1 MKLKKI
7 ASLAMAGALAV
18 SMLAGCS
25 TTGTVTP
32 NQPSA
37 PATSV
42 SANVDALVN
51 QPAYVTF
58 ADSAALDA
66 ALKDAVEYAGVL
78 DVMPDYVHEDSL
90 AWVDPSVSSVLYNKV
105 GVTTMSNGVTPI
117 TLWNIGLASTLLD
130 AEQQD
135 SYQIPNAVAAQM
147 YVVSSAIGQKA
158 IEQQIAGIFATI
170 PEYQYS
176 VNSTDGSNVPEDGGN
191 YNHTYTVSISTC
203 TKTVNSSISGNFWG
217 FDGAANPEVTFVAI
231 QVVRTAAHQ

>member
-58 ADSAALDA
+58 ADSTQLDA

-78 DVMPDYVHEDSL
+78 DVMPDYVITDTLS
-90 AWVDPSVSSVLYNKV
+90 AVNASVSSVLDREV
-105 GVTTMSNGVTPI
+105 GVTTMSDRVTPI
-117 TLWNIGLASTLLD
+117 TLWNIGVASTLLD
-130 AEQQD
+130 AEQQNG
-135 SYQIPNAVAAQM
+135 YQIPNAVAAQM

-158 IEQQIAGIFATI
+158 IERQIAGIFATI

-176 VNSTDGSNVPEDGGN
+176 VGSTDGTTTEDGGN

-203 TKTVNSSISGNFWG
+203 TKTVNSSVVGVG
-217 FDGAANPEVTFVAI
+217 GVGVGAANPEVTFVAI
-231 QVVRTAAHQ
+231 QVVRTATHQ

>member
-25 TTGTVTP
+25 TTGAVTP

-78 DVMPDYVHEDSL
+78 DVMPDYVNQDSL
-90 AWVDPSVSSVLYNKV
+90 TGVASDVSAVLDNEV
-105 GVTTMSNGVTPI
+105 GVTTMSDGTIIN
-117 TLWNIGLASTLLD
+117 LWNIGQASTLLD

-158 IEQQIAGIFATI
+158 IEQQIAGILNGI
-170 PEYQYS
+170 PAYQYS
-176 VNSTDGSNVPEDGGN
+176 VNSTDGSGAAEDGGN

-203 TKTVNSSISGNFWG
+203 TKTVNSSISGSAWG

-231 QVVRTAAHQ
+231 QVVRTATHQ

>member
-25 TTGTVTP
+25 TTGAVTP

-78 DVMPDYVHEDSL
+78 DVMPDYVNTDSL
-90 AWVDPSVSSVLYNKV
+90 IGVAPDVSAVLDTEV
-105 GVTTMSNGVTPI
+105 GVTTMSNGTI
-117 TLWNIGLASTLLD
+117 INLWNIGDASTLLD

-158 IEQQIAGIFATI
+158 IEQQIANAINALPT
-170 PEYQYS
+170 YQYS
-176 VNSTDGSNVPEDGGN
+176 VNSTDGSNAAEDGGN

-203 TKTVNSSISGNFWG
+203 TKTVNSSISGSAGG
-217 FDGAANPEVTFVAI
+217 FEGAANPSVTFVAV
-231 QVVRTAAHQ
+231 QVVRTSTHQ

>member
-7 ASLAMAGALAV
+7 ASLMLAGVMAA

-32 NQPSA
+32 DQPST

-58 ADSAALDA
+58 ADSTELDA
-66 ALKDAVEYAGVL
+66 ALKDAVEYAGVM
-78 DVMPDYVHEDSL
+78 DVMPDYVNTDVL
-90 AWVDPSVSSVLYNKV
+90 IGVAPDVSAVLDNEV
-105 GVTTMSNGVTPI
+105 GVTTMSNGTLI
-117 TLWNIGLASTLLD
+117 NLWNIGQASTLLD

-135 SYQIPNAVAAQM
+135 SYTIPDAVAAQM
-147 YVVSSAIGQKA
+147 YVVSSTIGQKA
-158 IEQQIAGIFATI
+158 IEQQIATI
-170 PEYQYS
+170 LNAIPAYQYS
-176 VNSTDGSNVPEDGGN
+176 VGSTDGSTTEDGGN

-203 TKTVNSSISGNFWG
+203 TKTVNSSISGSTWG
-217 FDGAANPEVTFVAI
+217 FEGAANPSVTFVAV
-231 QVVRTAAHQ
+231 QVVRTSTHQ

>member
-25 TTGTVTP
+25 TTGAVTP

-42 SANVDALVN
+42 SANVDALVD

-58 ADSAALDA
+58 ADSTQLDA
-66 ALKDAVEYAGVL
+66 ALKDAVEYAGVM
-78 DVMPDYVHEDSL
+78 DVMPDYVNTDRL
-90 AWVDPSVSSVLYNKV
+90 IGVAPDVSAVLDNEV
-105 GVTTMSNGVTPI
+105 GVTTMSNGTLI
-117 TLWNIGLASTLLD
+117 NLWNIGQASTLLD

-135 SYQIPNAVAAQM
+135 SYTIPDAVAAQM
-147 YVVSSAIGQKA
+147 YVVSSVIGQKA
-158 IEQQIAGIFATI
+158 IEEQIAGIFATI

-176 VNSTDGSNVPEDGGN
+176 VGSTDGTTIEDGGN

-203 TKTVNSSISGNFWG
+203 TKTVNSSVVGVG
-217 FDGAANPEVTFVAI
+217 GVGVGAANPEVTFVAI
-231 QVVRTAAHQ
+231 QVVRTAGHQ

>member
-25 TTGTVTP
+25 TTGAVTP

-78 DVMPDYVHEDSL
+78 DVMPDYVNQDSL
-90 AWVDPSVSSVLYNKV
+90 TGVDPSVDSVLYNKV
-105 GVTTMSNGVTPI
+105 GVTTMSDGTIIN
-117 TLWNIGLASTLLD
+117 LWNIGQASTLLD

-158 IEQQIAGIFATI
+158 IEQQIAGILNGI
-170 PEYQYS
+170 PAYQYS
-176 VNSTDGSNVPEDGGN
+176 VNSTDGSGAAEDGGN

-203 TKTVNSSISGNFWG
+203 TKTVNSSISGSAWG

-231 QVVRTAAHQ
+231 QVVRTSTHQ

>member
-32 NQPSA
+32 DQPST

-58 ADSAALDA
+58 ADSTKLDA
-66 ALKDAVEYAGVL
+66 ALKDAVEYAGVM
-78 DVMPDYVHEDSL
+78 DVMPDYVNTDVL
-90 AWVDPSVSSVLYNKV
+90 IGVAPDVSAVLDNEV
-105 GVTTMSNGVTPI
+105 GVTTMSNGTLI
-117 TLWNIGLASTLLD
+117 NLWNIGQASTLLD

-135 SYQIPNAVAAQM
+135 SYTIPDAVAAQM
-147 YVVSSAIGQKA
+147 YVVSSTIGQKA
-158 IEQQIAGIFATI
+158 IEQQIATI
-170 PEYQYS
+170 LNAIPAYQYS
-176 VNSTDGSNVPEDGGN
+176 VGSTDGSTPEDGGN

-203 TKTVNSSISGNFWG
+203 TKTVNSSISGSAWG
-217 FDGAANPEVTFVAI
+217 FEGAANPSVTFVAV
-231 QVVRTAAHQ
+231 QVVRTSTHQ

>member
-7 ASLAMAGALAV
+7 ASLALAGVMAV

-25 TTGTVTP
+25 TTGAVTP

-58 ADSAALDA
+58 ADSTQLDA

-105 GVTTMSNGVTPI
+105 GVTTMSDGVTPI
-117 TLWNIGLASTLLD
+117 TLWNIGQANTLLD
-130 AEQQD
+130 AEQQNG
-135 SYQIPNAVAAQM
+135 YQIPNAVAAQM

-176 VNSTDGSNVPEDGGN
+176 VGSTDGTTIEDGGN

>member
-25 TTGTVTP
+25 TTGAVTP

-58 ADSAALDA
+58 ADSTQLDA

-78 DVMPDYVHEDSL
+78 DVMPDYVITDTLS
-90 AWVDPSVSSVLYNKV
+90 AVNASVSSVLDREV
-105 GVTTMSNGVTPI
+105 GVTTMSDRVTPI
-117 TLWNIGLASTLLD
+117 TLWNIGVASTLLD
-130 AEQQD
+130 AEQQNG
-135 SYQIPNAVAAQM
+135 YQIPNAVAAQM

-158 IEQQIAGIFATI
+158 IERQIAGIFATI

-176 VNSTDGSNVPEDGGN
+176 VGSTDGTTTEDGGN

-203 TKTVNSSISGNFWG
+203 TKTVNSSVVGVG
-217 FDGAANPEVTFVAI
+217 GVGVGAANPEVTFVAI
-231 QVVRTAAHQ
+231 QVVRTATHQ

>member
-25 TTGTVTP
+25 TTGAVTP

-78 DVMPDYVHEDSL
+78 DVMPDYVITDRL
-90 AWVDPSVSSVLYNKV
+90 NPVAADVSAVLDNEV
-105 GVTTMSNGVTPI
+105 GVTTMSDRVTPI
-117 TLWNIGLASTLLD
+117 TLWNIGVASTLLD
-130 AEQQD
+130 AEQQNG
-135 SYQIPNAVAAQM
+135 YQIPNAVAAQM

-158 IEQQIAGIFATI
+158 IEEQIAGIFATI

-176 VNSTDGSNVPEDGGN
+176 VGSTDGTTTEDGGN

-203 TKTVNSSISGNFWG
+203 TKTVNSSVVGVG
-217 FDGAANPEVTFVAI
+217 GVGVGAANPEVTFVAI
-231 QVVRTAAHQ
+231 QVVRTASHQ

>member
-32 NQPSA
+32 NQPST

-58 ADSAALDA
+58 ADSTELDA
-66 ALKDAVEYAGVL
+66 ALKDAVEYAGVM
-78 DVMPDYVHEDSL
+78 DVMPDYVNRDVL
-90 AWVDPSVSSVLYNKV
+90 TGVAPDVSAVLDNEV
-105 GVTTMSNGVTPI
+105 GVTTMSNGTLI
-117 TLWNIGLASTLLD
+117 NLWNIGQASTLLD

-135 SYQIPNAVAAQM
+135 SYTIPDAVAAQM
-147 YVVSSAIGQKA
+147 YVVSSTIGQKA
-158 IEQQIAGIFATI
+158 IEQQIATILNGIPAY
-170 PEYQYS
+170 EYS
-176 VNSTDGSNVPEDGGN
+176 GGSTDGSTNEDGGN

-203 TKTVNSSISGNFWG
+203 TKTVNSSISGDAWG
-217 FDGAANPEVTFVAI
+217 FEGAANPSVTFVAV
-231 QVVRTAAHQ
+231 QVVRTSTHQ

>member
-32 NQPSA
+32 NQPST

-58 ADSAALDA
+58 ADSTKLDA
-66 ALKDAVEYAGVL
+66 ALKDAVEYAGVM
-78 DVMPDYVHEDSL
+78 DVMPDYVNTDVL
-90 AWVDPSVSSVLYNKV
+90 TGVAPGVSAVLDNEV
-105 GVTTMSNGVTPI
+105 GVTTMSNGTLI
-117 TLWNIGLASTLLD
+117 NLWNIGQASTLLD

-135 SYQIPNAVAAQM
+135 SYTIPDAVAAQM
-147 YVVSSAIGQKA
+147 YVVSSTIGQKA
-158 IEQQIAGIFATI
+158 IEQQIATI
-170 PEYQYS
+170 LNAIPAYQYS
-176 VNSTDGSNVPEDGGN
+176 VGSTDGSTTEDGGN

-203 TKTVNSSISGNFWG
+203 TKTVNSSISGDAWG
-217 FDGAANPEVTFVAI
+217 LEGAANPSVTFVAV
-231 QVVRTAAHQ
+231 QVVRTSTHQ

>member
-25 TTGTVTP
+25 TTGAVTP

-78 DVMPDYVHEDSL
+78 DVMPDYVNQDRL
-90 AWVDPSVSSVLYNKV
+90 TGVAPDVSAVLDNEV
-105 GVTTMSNGVTPI
+105 GVTTMSDGTIIN
-117 TLWNIGLASTLLD
+117 LWNIGQASTLLD

-147 YVVSSAIGQKA
+147 CVVSSAIGQKA
-158 IEQQIAGIFATI
+158 IEQQIAGILNGI
-170 PEYQYS
+170 PAYQYS
-176 VNSTDGSNVPEDGGN
+176 VNSTDGSGAAEDGGN

-203 TKTVNSSISGNFWG
+203 TKTVNSSISGSAWG

-231 QVVRTAAHQ
+231 QVVRTSTHQ

>member
-7 ASLAMAGALAV
+7 VSLAMAGVLAV

-32 NQPSA
+32 NQPST

-58 ADSAALDA
+58 ADSTQLDA
-66 ALKDAVEYAGVL
+66 DLKDAVEYAGVL
-78 DVMPDYVHEDSL
+78 DVMPDYVGTDRLSPV
-90 AWVDPSVSSVLYNKV
+90 ATSVSSVLDSNV
-105 GVTTMSNGVTPI
+105 GVTTMSNGTPI
-117 TLWNIGLASTLLD
+117 NLWNIGLASTLLD

-135 SYQIPNAVAAQM
+135 SYTIPAAVAAQM

-158 IEQQIAGIFATI
+158 IEQQIADIFATI
-170 PEYQYS
+170 PVYQYS
-176 VNSTDGSNVPEDGGN
+176 VNSTDGSGAAEDGGN

-203 TKTVNSSISGNFWG
+203 TKTVNSSVVGVG
-217 FDGAANPEVTFVAI
+217 GVGVGAADPEVTFVAI
-231 QVVRTAAHQ
+231 QVVRTASHQ

>member
-25 TTGTVTP
+25 TTGAVTP

-58 ADSAALDA
+58 ADSTQLDA

-78 DVMPDYVHEDSL
+78 DVMPDYVVTDTLS
-90 AWVDPSVSSVLYNKV
+90 AVDISVSSVLDREV
-105 GVTTMSNGVTPI
+105 GVTTMSDGVTPI
-117 TLWNIGLASTLLD
+117 TLWNIGQASTLLD
-130 AEQQD
+130 AEQQN

-147 YVVSSAIGQKA
+147 YVVSSVIGQKA
-158 IEQQIAGIFATI
+158 IEEQIATI
-170 PEYQYS
+170 LNRIPAYQYS
-176 VNSTDGSNVPEDGGN
+176 VNSTDGSGAAEDGGN

-203 TKTVNSSISGNFWG
+203 TKTVNSSVVGVG
-217 FDGAANPEVTFVAI
+217 GVGVGAANPEVTFVAI
-231 QVVRTAAHQ
+231 QVVRTAGHQ